1 MKPTCSLLD
10 HHAALA
16 GCMRGELWALRAI
29 VEAEGGAL
37 NAMVL
42 RIVGDEAGAR
52 KVLKEALLQVFR
64 EAERFDP
71 RNGTARGWIFAV
83 VRQRALA
90 ARRTLEVERRL
101 AASRSAAAAAAAAS
115 AEPSAA
121 ADGQPDPISLAFF
134 DGYNREQIAGRCHA
148 PAAAVRQWIRG
159 GLTKLMDLPA

>member
-1 MKPTCSLLD
+1 MKPICAPLD

-29 VEAEGGAL
+29 AEAEGGAL

-52 KVLKEALLQVFR
+52 KVLKEALLQIFR

-90 ARRTLEVERRL
+90 ARRTLEIELEVERRL
-101 AASRSAAAAAAAAS
+101 AASRSAAAAAA
-115 AEPSAA
+115 EPAAA
-121 ADGQPDPISLAFF
+121 ADAQPDPISLAFF

>member
-1 MKPTCSLLD
+1 MKPICSPLD

-52 KVLKEALLQVFR
+52 KVLKEALLQIFR

-101 AASRSAAAAAAAAS
+101 AASRSAAAAAEPAAAE
-115 AEPSAA
+115 A
-121 ADGQPDPISLAFF
+121 QPDPISLAFF

-148 PAAAVRQWIRG
+148 PATAVRQWIRG

>member
-1 MKPTCSLLD
+1 
-10 HHAALA
+10 
-16 GCMRGELWALRAI
+16 MRGELWALRVI
-29 VEAEGGAL
+29 VEVEGGPL

-71 RNGTARGWIFAV
+71 RTGSARGWIFAV

-90 ARRTLEVERRL
+90 ARRALEVERRL
-101 AASRSAAAAAAAAS
+101 AATRNAAAAAAAA
-115 AEPSAA
+115 AEPAA
-121 ADGQPDPISLAFF
+121 AAGDAQPDPISLAFF

>member
-1 MKPTCSLLD
+1 
-10 HHAALA
+10 
-16 GCMRGELWALRAI
+16 MRGELWALRAI
-29 VEAEGGAL
+29 VEAEGSAL

-101 AASRSAAAAAAAAS
+101 AASRSAAAAAAAAA
-115 AEPSAA
+115 AEPAA
-121 ADGQPDPISLAFF
+121 ADAQPDPISLAFF